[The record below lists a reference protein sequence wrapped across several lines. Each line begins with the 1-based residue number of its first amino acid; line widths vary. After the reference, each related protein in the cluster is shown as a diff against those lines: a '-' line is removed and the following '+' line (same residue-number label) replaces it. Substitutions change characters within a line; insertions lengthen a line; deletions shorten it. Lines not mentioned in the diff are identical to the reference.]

1 MEDKVSNC
9 ISILDK
15 LYSINGKDKDAW
27 KFLLTN
33 IYEVPSYER
42 IIYYFEEK
50 MKKDLSNALTLDILD
65 FLVDYG
71 PKDLIGG
78 ISSIKFMDSF
88 CNLLKNTKD
97 KESNFYKK
105 GIFLTQKW
113 NDKIKE
119 NPNETYPGF
128 EYNYNEL
135 KKNNFAFPLNWSKLF
150 TYQMFISESEAD
162 EIKLKLDSENND
174 IMHFDFN
181 NLPLSKEI
189 KVNNDDDSDGNND
202 NENLQFSEIIIREPN
217 QNNNGVKKLRNILKN
232 SNGIN
237 PFDELKKDLKFP
249 DNIKHKFSN
258 LIGKR
263 IDMQYRSTIINSKVV
278 FK

>member
-1 MEDKVSNC
+1 MEDKVSIC

-15 LYSINGKDKDAW
+15 LYSINGKDKESW

-33 IYEVPSYER
+33 IYELSSYER
-42 IIYYFEEK
+42 IIFYFEEK
-50 MKKDLSNALTLDILD
+50 MKKDPSNTLTLDILD

-78 ISSIKFMDSF
+78 ISSIKFMNNF
-88 CNLLKNTKD
+88 CNLLKSIKD
-97 KESNFYKK
+97 IESKLYKK

-113 NDKIKE
+113 NDKIKQ
-119 NPNETYPGF
+119 NPNESYPGF

-135 KKNNFAFPLNWSKLF
+135 KKNNFSFPINWSKLF

-162 EIKLKLDSENND
+162 EIKLKFDSENND
-174 IMHFDFN
+174 IIPFDFN

-189 KVNNDDDSDGNND
+189 KVNNDDD

-217 QNNNGVKKLRNILKN
+217 QNNNEVKKLRNILKN

-249 DNIKHKFSN
+249 DNIKHRFSN

>member
-1 MEDKVSNC
+1 MEDKVSIC
-9 ISILDK
+9 ISILEK

-27 KFLLTN
+27 KNLLTY
-33 IYEVPSYER
+33 IYEISFFER
-42 IIYYFEEK
+42 IVLYFEEK
-50 MKKDLSNALTLDILD
+50 MKKDPSNTLTLDIID

-71 PKDLIGG
+71 PKDLIGE
-78 ISSIKFMDSF
+78 ISSIKFM
-88 CNLLKNTKD
+88 KNYCSIIKNNKD
-97 KESNFYKK
+97 RESKFYKK
-105 GIFLTQKW
+105 GIFLTEKW
-113 NDKIKE
+113 NGKIKE
-119 NPNETYPGF
+119 NQNESYPGF

-135 KKNNFAFPLNWSKLF
+135 KKNNFICPQKWSKLF
-150 TYQMFISESEAD
+150 TYQMFISESEAE
-162 EIKLKLDSENND
+162 EIKSKLNPENQDNLP
-174 IMHFDFN
+174 FDLD
-181 NLPLSKEI
+181 NLPLSNEI
-189 KVNNDDDSDGNND
+189 EFNND
-202 NENLQFSEIIIREPN
+202 NENGNMQFSEIIIREPN
-217 QNNNGVKKLRNILKN
+217 QNNNEVKKLRNILKN

>member
-1 MEDKVSNC
+1 MEDKVSTY
-9 ISILDK
+9 ISNLDK
-15 LYSINGKDKDAW
+15 LYSINGKDKEAW
-27 KFLLTN
+27 KLLLTH
-33 IYEVPSYER
+33 IYEFSTYER
-42 IIYYFEEK
+42 IICYFEEK
-50 MKKDLSNALTLDILD
+50 MNQDPSNILTLDILD

-71 PKDLIGG
+71 PKDFIEG
-78 ISSIKFMDSF
+78 ISSIKFMSNF

-97 KESNFYKK
+97 IESKFYTK

-113 NDKIKE
+113 KNKINE
-119 NPNETYPGF
+119 NPNESYPGF
-128 EYNYNEL
+128 EFNYNEL
-135 KKNNFAFPLNWSKLF
+135 KKNNAFFPQKWSKLF
-150 TYQMFISESEAD
+150 TYQMFISESEAE
-162 EIKLKLDSENND
+162 EIKSKLDSNNND
-174 IMHFDFN
+174 DIIPFN
-181 NLPLSKEI
+181 LDNLPLSKEI
-189 KVNNDDDSDGNND
+189 QLSNDND
-202 NENLQFSEIIIREPN
+202 NENLQLSEIIIREPN
-217 QNNNGVKKLRNILKN
+217 QKNKEVKKLRNILKN

>member
-1 MEDKVSNC
+1 MEEKVSIC
-9 ISILDK
+9 ISNLDK
-15 LYSINGKDKDAW
+15 LYSMNGKDKESW

-33 IYEVPSYER
+33 IYECLFYEQ
-42 IIYYFEEK
+42 IISYFEEK
-50 MKKDLSNALTLDILD
+50 MKKEPSNVLTLDIID

-71 PKDLIGG
+71 PNDLIGEL
-78 ISSIKFMDSF
+78 SSVKFMENF
-88 CNLLKNTKD
+88 CNILKNTKD
-97 KESNFYKK
+97 VESKLFKI

-113 NDKIKE
+113 NIKINE
-119 NPNETYPGF
+119 NPNESYPGF
-128 EYNYNEL
+128 EYNYKEL
-135 KKNNFAFPLNWSKLF
+135 KKNNFAFPQNWSKLF
-150 TYQMFISESEAD
+150 TYQMFISESEAE
-162 EIKLKLDSENND
+162 EIKSSLQNKDNHPFDLD
-174 IMHFDFN
+174 

-189 KVNNDDDSDGNND
+189 EVNDEND
-202 NENLQFSEIIIREPN
+202 NENMQFSEIIIKEPH
-217 QNNNGVKKLRNILKN
+217 QNNNEVKKLRNILKS

-249 DNIKHKFSN
+249 DNIKNKFSN

>member
-1 MEDKVSNC
+1 MEDKVSTY

-15 LYSINGKDKDAW
+15 LYSINGKDKEAW
-27 KFLLTN
+27 KLLLTQ
-33 IYEVPSYER
+33 IYEFSTYER
-42 IIYYFEEK
+42 IICYFEEK
-50 MKKDLSNALTLDILD
+50 MNKDPSNILTLDILD

-71 PKDLIGG
+71 PKDFIEG
-78 ISSIKFMDSF
+78 ISSIKFMSIF

-97 KESNFYKK
+97 IESKFYKK

-113 NDKIKE
+113 KNKINE
-119 NPNETYPGF
+119 NPNENYLGF

-135 KKNNFAFPLNWSKLF
+135 KKNNAIFSQKWSKLF
-150 TYQMFISESEAD
+150 TYQIFISESEAE
-162 EIKLKLDSENND
+162 EIKSKLDSENNNNIIPINLD
-174 IMHFDFN
+174 

-189 KVNNDDDSDGNND
+189 KLNNNNDND
-202 NENLQFSEIIIREPN
+202 NENLQFSAIIIREPN
-217 QNNNGVKKLRNILKN
+217 QNNKEVKKLRNILKN

>member
-1 MEDKVSNC
+1 MEDKVC

-33 IYEVPSYER
+33 MYDIPSYEK
-42 IIYYFEEK
+42 IIYFFEEK
-50 MKKDLSNALTLDILD
+50 MKKDPSNTLTLDIID

-71 PKDLIGG
+71 PKDLIVQ
-78 ISSIKFMDSF
+78 ISSVNFMSNF
-88 CNLLKNTKD
+88 CNLLKNIKD
-97 KESNFYKK
+97 IESKIYKK

-113 NDKIKE
+113 YDKIKE
-119 NPNETYPGF
+119 NPNESYPGF
-128 EYNYNEL
+128 EYNYTEL
-135 KKNNFAFPLNWSKLF
+135 KKHNFNFPLKWSKLF
-150 TYQMFISESEAD
+150 TYQMFISESEAE
-162 EIKLKLDSENND
+162 EIKSKIDSEKND
-174 IMHFDFN
+174 IIPFDFN

-189 KVNNDDDSDGNND
+189 KVNNEDDNDNNKD
-202 NENLQFSEIIIREPN
+202 NENLQFSEIIIREPD
-217 QNNNGVKKLRNILKN
+217 QNNKEVKKLRNILKN

>member
-1 MEDKVSNC
+1 MEDKVSNY

-15 LYSINGKDKDAW
+15 LYSINGKDKEAW
-27 KFLLTN
+27 KLLLTL
-33 IYEVPSYER
+33 IYDFSTYEQ
-42 IIYYFEEK
+42 IICYFEEK
-50 MKKDLSNALTLDILD
+50 MNQDPSNILTLDILD

-78 ISSIKFMDSF
+78 ISSIKFMSNF

-97 KESNFYKK
+97 IESKFYTK

-113 NDKIKE
+113 KNKINE
-119 NPNETYPGF
+119 NPNESYPGF

-135 KKNNFAFPLNWSKLF
+135 KKNNAFFPQKWSKLF
-150 TYQMFISESEAD
+150 TYQMFISESEAE
-162 EIKLKLDSENND
+162 EIKSKLDSENNNKT
-174 IMHFDFN
+174 ILL
-181 NLPLSKEI
+181 NLDNMPLSKEI
-189 KVNNDDDSDGNND
+189 QLSNDND
-202 NENLQFSEIIIREPN
+202 NENLQLSEIIIREPN
-217 QNNNGVKKLRNILKN
+217 QKNKEVKKLRNILKN

>member
-1 MEDKVSNC
+1 MEDKVSIC

-15 LYSINGKDKDAW
+15 LYSINGKDKEAW

-33 IYEVPSYER
+33 IYEFSSYER
-42 IIYYFEEK
+42 IIFYFEEK
-50 MKKDLSNALTLDILD
+50 MKKDPSNTLTLDILD

-78 ISSIKFMDSF
+78 ISSIKFMNNF
-88 CNLLKNTKD
+88 CNLLKSIKD
-97 KESNFYKK
+97 IKSKLYTK

-113 NDKIKE
+113 KDLIKK
-119 NPNETYPGF
+119 NPNESYPGF

-135 KKNNFAFPLNWSKLF
+135 KKNNFNFPMNWSKLF

-162 EIKLKLDSENND
+162 EIKFKLDSENND
-174 IMHFDFN
+174 IIPFDFN

-189 KVNNDDDSDGNND
+189 KVNNDDDND

-217 QNNNGVKKLRNILKN
+217 QNNNEVKKLRNILKN

-249 DNIKHKFSN
+249 DNIKHRFSN

-263 IDMQYRSTIINSKVV
+263 IDMEYRSTIINSKVV